1 MIQIQAGSGPTA
13 LRILLGSQLRKLRE
27 SKGISRD
34 QAGQCI
40 RASESKISRMELG
53 RVGFKERDVADLLVL
68 YGVEDEETRNVVMN
82 LVERANEPGWWHRFN
97 DLLPSWFQA
106 YVGLEEAAERI
117 RTYEVQFVPGLL
129 QTKEY
134 ARAVIMAGAVG
145 AAPEEIARRV
155 DLRLERQRI
164 LDGGNSPKFW
174 AVIDEAALRR
184 PIGGVDVMRGQIQH
198 LIDLMNQPNVTIQV
212 IPFSYGGHAA
222 EGGAFSILR
231 FADPDLPDIVY
242 VEQLASALY
251 LDKREEVDRYSEVM
265 ERLCAVSTTPT
276 ETVDLLRQIM
286 ADL

>member
-53 RVGFKERDVADLLVL
+53 RVGFKERDVADLLAL

-134 ARAVIMAGAVG
+134 ARAVITAGAVG

-164 LDGGNSPKFW
+164 LDGENSPKFW

-184 PIGGVDVMRGQIQH
+184 PIGGVEVMRGQIQH
-198 LIDLMNQPNVTIQV
+198 LIDLMNQPNITIQV
-212 IPFSYGGHAA
+212 IPFSHGGHAA

-231 FADPDLPDIVY
+231 FADPDLPDVVY

>member
-1 MIQIQAGSGPTA
+1 
-13 LRILLGSQLRKLRE
+13 
-27 SKGISRD
+27 
-34 QAGQCI
+34 
-40 RASESKISRMELG
+40 
-53 RVGFKERDVADLLVL
+53 
-68 YGVEDEETRNVVMN
+68 
-82 LVERANEPGWWHRFN
+82 
-97 DLLPSWFQA
+97 
-106 YVGLEEAAERI
+106 
-117 RTYEVQFVPGLL
+117 
-129 QTKEY
+129 
-134 ARAVIMAGAVG
+134 MAGAVG
-145 AAPEEIARRV
+145 AVPEEIARRV
-155 DLRLERQRI
+155 DLRLERQSI
-164 LDGGNSPKFW
+164 LDGENSPKFW

-184 PIGGVDVMRGQIQH
+184 PIGGVEVMRGQIQH

>member
-68 YGVEDEETRNVVMN
+68 YGVEDEETRDVVMN

-198 LIDLMNQPNVTIQV
+198 LIDLMNQSNVTIQV

>member
-1 MIQIQAGSGPTA
+1 VIQIQPGSGPTA
-13 LRILLGSQLRKLRE
+13 LRILLGSQLRRLRE
-27 SKGISRD
+27 SKGITRD
-34 QAGQCI
+34 EAGQTI
-40 RASESKISRMELG
+40 RCSESKISRMELG
-53 RVGFKERDVADLLVL
+53 RVGFKGRDVSDLLSL
-68 YGVEDEETRNVVMN
+68 YGVEDEETRTVVMD

-106 YVGLEEAAERI
+106 YVGLEEAAQRI

-134 ARAVIMAGAVG
+134 ARAVITAGAVG
-145 AAPEEIARRV
+145 APPEEIARRV
-155 DLRLERQRI
+155 DLRLERQRV
-164 LDGGNSPKFW
+164 LDGDASPRFW

-184 PIGGVDVMRGQIQH
+184 PIGGVEVMRGQIQH
-198 LIDLMNQPNVTIQV
+198 LIDLMNQPNITIQV
-212 IPFSYGGHAA
+212 MPFSYGGHAA

-231 FADPDLPDIVY
+231 FGDPELPDIVY

-265 ERLCAVSTTPT
+265 ERLCAVSTTPV

-286 ADL
+286 TDL

>member
-53 RVGFKERDVADLLVL
+53 RVGFKERDVTDLLAL
-68 YGVEDEETRNVVMN
+68 YGVEDEETRDVVMN

-164 LDGGNSPKFW
+164 LDGEDSPKFW

-184 PIGGVDVMRGQIQH
+184 PIGGVEVMRGQIQH

>member
-1 MIQIQAGSGPTA
+1 MTQIQPGSGPTA

-27 SKGISRD
+27 NKSISREE
-34 QAGQCI
+34 AGRYI
-40 RASESKISRMELG
+40 RGSESKISRMELG
-53 RVGFKERDVADLLVL
+53 RVGFKERDVADLLVM
-68 YGVEDEETRNVVMN
+68 YGVEDDETRSVVMN

-97 DLLPSWFQA
+97 DVLPSWFQA

-145 AAPEEIARRV
+145 AVPEEISRRV

-164 LDGGNSPKFW
+164 LDGDRSPMFW

-184 PIGGVDVMRGQIQH
+184 PIGGADVMRGQIQH
-198 LIDLMNQPNVTIQV
+198 LIDLMNQRNVTIQV
-212 IPFSYGGHAA
+212 MPFSHGGHAA

-231 FADPDLPDIVY
+231 FGDPELPDIVY

-251 LDKREEVDRYSEVM
+251 LDKPEEVDRYGEVM
-265 ERLCAVSTTPT
+265 ERLCAVSTTPA
-276 ETVDLLRQIM
+276 ETVDLLRRIM
-286 ADL
+286 TDF

>member
-34 QAGQCI
+34 EAGQCI

-68 YGVEDEETRNVVMN
+68 YGVEDEETRDVVMN

-164 LDGGNSPKFW
+164 LDGENSPKFW

-184 PIGGVDVMRGQIQH
+184 PIGGVEVMRGQIQH

>member
-53 RVGFKERDVADLLVL
+53 RVGFKERDVTDLLAL
-68 YGVEDEETRNVVMN
+68 YGVEDEETRDVVMN

-164 LDGGNSPKFW
+164 LDGENSPKFW

-231 FADPDLPDIVY
+231 FADSDLPDIVY

>member
-1 MIQIQAGSGPTA
+1 MTQIQAGSGPTA

-34 QAGQCI
+34 EAGHCI
-40 RASESKISRMELG
+40 RGSESKISRMELG
-53 RVGFKERDVADLLVL
+53 RVGFKERDVADLLAL
-68 YGVEDEETRNVVMN
+68 YGVEDEETRGQVMS

-134 ARAVIMAGAVG
+134 ARAVITAGAVG

-164 LDGGNSPKFW
+164 LDGESSPMFW

-184 PIGGVDVMRGQIQH
+184 PIGGVEVMRGQIQH

-212 IPFSYGGHAA
+212 IPFSFGGHAA

-231 FADPDLPDIVY
+231 FADPELPDIVY

-251 LDKREEVDRYSEVM
+251 LDKREEVDRYGEVM
-265 ERLCAVSTTPT
+265 ERLCAVSTTPA

-286 ADL
+286 TDL

>member
-53 RVGFKERDVADLLVL
+53 RVGFKERDVVDLLAL
-68 YGVEDEETRNVVMN
+68 YGVEDEETRDVVMN

-164 LDGGNSPKFW
+164 LDGENSPKFW

-184 PIGGVDVMRGQIQH
+184 PIGGVEVMRGQIQH

>member
-34 QAGQCI
+34 QAGRCI

-53 RVGFKERDVADLLVL
+53 RVGFKERDVTDLLVL
-68 YGVEDEETRNVVMN
+68 YGVEDDETRDVVMN
-82 LVERANEPGWWHRFN
+82 LVDQANEPGWWHRFN
-97 DLLPSWFQA
+97 DLLPTWFQA

-134 ARAVIMAGAVG
+134 ARAVITAGAVG

-155 DLRLERQRI
+155 DLRLQRQRI
-164 LDGGNSPKFW
+164 LDGGNAPTFW

-184 PIGGVDVMRGQIQH
+184 PIGGTEVMRGQVQH
-198 LIDLMNQPNVTIQV
+198 LIDLMNQPNITIQV
-212 IPFSYGGHAA
+212 IPFSFGGHAA

-231 FADPDLPDIVY
+231 FSDQDLPDIVY

-251 LDKREEVDRYSEVM
+251 LDKREEVDRYTGVM
-265 ERLCAVSTTPT
+265 ERLCAVSTTPA

-286 ADL
+286 TEL

>member
-1 MIQIQAGSGPTA
+1 MIQIQTGSGPTA

-53 RVGFKERDVADLLVL
+53 RVGFKERDVTDLLAL
-68 YGVEDEETRNVVMN
+68 YGVEDEETRVVVMN

-145 AAPEEIARRV
+145 AAPEEISRRV

-164 LDGGNSPKFW
+164 LDGGSSPKFW

-198 LIDLMNQPNVTIQV
+198 LIDLMGQPNVTIQV

>member
-68 YGVEDEETRNVVMN
+68 YGVEDEETRDVVMN

>member
-53 RVGFKERDVADLLVL
+53 RVGFKERDVTDLLAL
-68 YGVEDEETRNVVMN
+68 YGVEDEETRDVVMN

-164 LDGGNSPKFW
+164 LDGEDSPKFW

-184 PIGGVDVMRGQIQH
+184 PIGGVEVMRGQIQH

-276 ETVDLLRQIM
+276 ETVDLLRRIM